1 MLSLLTMTA
10 LAGDLDDKLLGDAP
24 TIEAAAPA
32 QSGGGLD
39 GWGIVLGA
47 LALGG
52 FTIIVRTKMQE
63 RVPKAW
69 RLDDS
74 GIEVIAKKN
83 LGAGAGLA
91 IVEVEDGSGGV
102 RRLLVGV
109 GNGGPNLVSDLSS
122 MAEVDEAWDAL
133 TTHASQPAPRPAR
146 TAQPTEAPA
155 PRRVEQQP
163 APAPV
168 TTAEVDQ
175 ILARKAVSRRPWAG
189 SPEPRAATQ
198 QRQPAPATRPATKSR
213 EEQRADKARDLV
225 QQVLRARNGQWA
237 G

>member
-1 MLSLLTMTA
+1 MLTLFTLTA
-10 LAGDLDDKLLGDAP
+10 LAGDLDDRLLGDAP

-32 QSGGGLD
+32 QTGGGFD
-39 GWGIVLGA
+39 GWGIVVGA

-52 FTIIVRTKMQE
+52 ITLIVRTKMQD

-69 RLDDS
+69 RLEDS
-74 GIEVIAKKN
+74 GIEVIARKN

-91 IVEVEDGSGGV
+91 IVEVEDGSGGL

-109 GNGGPNLVSDLSS
+109 GNGGPSLVSDLSS
-122 MAEVDEAWDAL
+122 MAEVDRAWDAL
-133 TTHASQPAPRPAR
+133 TTQEARPAPTPA
-146 TAQPTEAPA
+146 A
-155 PRRVEQQP
+155 VQQVPEP
-163 APAPV
+163 APAPKRAERAKQPTV

-175 ILARKAVSRRPWAG
+175 ILARKAKSRRPWAG
-189 SPEPRAATQ
+189 SPAPK
-198 QRQPAPATRPATKSR
+198 PAPAQKTRDER
-213 EEQRADKARDLV
+213 RADKARDLV